1 MKVLVLGNSASRWQ
15 KEFIRNVL
23 LPLGHEVY
31 VSAARG
37 NDPFEVFYKEHG
49 VNYVVP
55 KPVSDFIMR
64 IPKVRAEAMLRHQVA
79 ALQNNAPYDV
89 IINMFATSSELRC
102 ARLLSGGTATVI
114 AYFCGSDILR
124 VEGYKLKFLEK
135 ELKKVDRVCFASEQ
149 VRDGYTKKIGE
160 NNNAVVHLG
169 ISVFDWIDKI
179 KNSSREVKKELGIP
193 SDVTTI
199 CIGYNANEAHQ
210 HIKVIRQ
217 IELLP
222 DDVKES
228 VFLLLP
234 MTYGRQQE
242 YVDQVKQCL
251 AESSLQHL
259 VLETF
264 MNDEQMAQLHCA
276 TDIFINAQ
284 KTDGLSAS
292 VLESAYAGAKLINA
306 SWLDYPDFSDWKLS
320 YKAFNSFEDLRDV
333 LNEVSSRKTIDT
345 QYNHDILKNKM
356 SWESTKKS
364 WKAILNDWS
373 NRR

>member
-1 MKVLVLGNSASRWQ
+1 MKILVLGNSSSRWQ

-23 LPLGHEVY
+23 LPLEHEVY
-31 VSAARG
+31 VFAARG
-37 NDPFEVFYKEHG
+37 NDPFEALYKEHG
-49 VNYVVP
+49 IKYVVP

-64 IPKVRAEAMLRHQVA
+64 IPKVRAEVMLRHQVA
-79 ALQNNAPYDV
+79 VLQNNAPYDV
-89 IINMFATSSELRC
+89 IISMFVSSSELRC
-102 ARLLSGGTATVI
+102 ARLLSGGTATVL

-124 VEGYKLKFLEK
+124 VEGYKLKLLKK
-135 ELKKVDRVCFASEQ
+135 ELRKVDRVCFASEQ

-179 KNSSREVKKELGIP
+179 KNNSRDAKKELGIP
-193 SDVTTI
+193 SNATTI

-222 DDVKES
+222 EDMKKRI
-228 VFLLLP
+228 FLLLP

-242 YVDQVKQCL
+242 YVDQVKRCL
-251 AESSLQHL
+251 AKSNIQHL
-259 VLETF
+259 VLEAF
-264 MNDEQMAQLHCA
+264 MDDEQMAQLHCA

-284 KTDGLSAS
+284 RTDGLSAS

-306 SWLDYPDFSDWKLS
+306 SWLDYPEFSDWKLS
-320 YKAFNSFEDLRDV
+320 YKAFSGFEDLPDV
-333 LNEVSSRKTIDT
+333 LNEVLSRETIDN

-356 SWESTKKS
+356 SWESTRES
-364 WKAILNDWS
+364 WKAFLND
-373 NRR
+373 